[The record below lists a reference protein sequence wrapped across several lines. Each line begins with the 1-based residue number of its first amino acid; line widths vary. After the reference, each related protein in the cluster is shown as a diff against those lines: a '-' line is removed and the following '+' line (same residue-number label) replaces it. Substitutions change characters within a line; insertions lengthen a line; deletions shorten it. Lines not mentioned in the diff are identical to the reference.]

1 MNTQDNYWN
10 SLSQR
15 EKADIIKVAIN
26 NGITTMSEIKQVYNK
41 FAEGGPKRSYD
52 NFATRLSKAWDG
64 EDLSKHDYNY
74 RKYYDD
80 DPDRAYEQLES
91 IEHGGKGHF
100 PDGGESGTYKL
111 PSHPTY
117 PDLGDKSWSN
127 NDTVF
132 HISDRQ
138 LDGDTDRL
146 LNYLGED
153 LNYNNGGTR
162 VMYEDSTLLP
172 SVQVV
177 SRKDNPNFTEA
188 YPGLVPNKYHT
199 GWVYEDSPARAAMF
213 AYGGNTSKRRTVG
226 DIIQDAKD
234 IKDNFTLNTDSLRDR
249 FYKHFDPYSSYTN
262 EGIER
267 AINLVVGGPDYAK
280 RKYPEDKLYIEGAQ
294 SPFEDAVWGTY
305 LGIPK
310 ENRKY
315 KTSLKESEY
324 KPTRGAEDNTT
335 YYTVPIND
343 ATKRLLVDEGSK
355 LDFNQNANT
364 KALFDYNMGTSTVG
378 KGVDNKGEYISY
390 YDIWDVNPLHGDYVN
405 NTLKTDHPILSH
417 LIPDNGKDS
426 FRGITNPVSF
436 YDRIY
441 LDDYYGVDSSAKEG
455 EYYGGYLPE
464 VTVYPWTNKY
474 VTGGPLNEEV
484 PSLKP
489 VRANPRNKRS
499 WESEEEYKERVSQY
513 SEEDLENI
521 EKEIAEANYENSKTR
536 EAFLLTDEG
545 KRRYAEN
552 KAEDSTFFKGMN
564 IPTQNTES
572 LNHDANLIQNTLAS
586 QANISTLGNQ
596 INEAVK
602 QQEEDRLNK
611 WQDYKHGLQA
621 LETVAELGLSGASLL
636 RAYGNW
642 KKWNTAGSAI
652 KRGVINLLNK
662 NQLPMQVGGTLIDAE
677 QLTRNI
683 NNGETGEAIWNGIG
697 VGLGVAGSIGAT
709 DVFRNSRFH
718 KPWVDTAMDAAG
730 LIQNAGDY
738 VKFGYDMVSPY
749 FSNEHSYGGNLF
761 KNGGK
766 KKSTSSNT
774 TAQRAMAYLMN
785 KGMSSTGAAA
795 IVGTLQAESSLDPTI
810 HAQMKGDTGEGL
822 AQWTGSRKNT
832 FWKILEG
839 IEPGARKRYGS
850 ISKVPFERQL
860 DVVMAERPD
869 VISAISNANNVNTA
883 TDIMLRGYENGG
895 GTIGTLATKQQMDNI
910 YGKWNNGYD
919 KQMAK
924 RLGNATN
931 LLGLDMSTYQIP
943 QTFFDD
949 INNQIS
955 LPQMQD
961 GNDIDPETVYTPPT
975 IDETLFQTPKQ
986 ETTIEPVYNPQ
997 QERLDNIKKFN
1008 TVMGLLGQESPLAIA
1023 GNTSTPGLLSAIGS
1037 IYGK

>member
-1 MNTQDNYWN
+1 MDTQDNYWN

-26 NGITTMSEIKQVYNK
+26 NGITTMSEIKQAYNK

-80 DPDRAYEQLES
+80 DPNRAYEQLES

-177 SRKDNPNFTEA
+177 YKKDNPNFTEA

-199 GWVYEDSPARAAMF
+199 GWVYENSPARAAMF
-213 AYGGNTSKRRTVG
+213 AYGGN
-226 DIIQDAKD
+226 
-234 IKDNFTLNTDSLRDR
+234 
-249 FYKHFDPYSSYTN
+249 
-262 EGIER
+262 
-267 AINLVVGGPDYAK
+267 
-280 RKYPEDKLYIEGAQ
+280 
-294 SPFEDAVWGTY
+294 
-305 LGIPK
+305 
-310 ENRKY
+310 
-315 KTSLKESEY
+315 
-324 KPTRGAEDNTT
+324 
-335 YYTVPIND
+335 
-343 ATKRLLVDEGSK
+343 
-355 LDFNQNANT
+355 
-364 KALFDYNMGTSTVG
+364 
-378 KGVDNKGEYISY
+378 
-390 YDIWDVNPLHGDYVN
+390 
-405 NTLKTDHPILSH
+405 
-417 LIPDNGKDS
+417 
-426 FRGITNPVSF
+426 
-436 YDRIY
+436 
-441 LDDYYGVDSSAKEG
+441 
-455 EYYGGYLPE
+455 
-464 VTVYPWTNKY
+464 
-474 VTGGPLNEEV
+474 
-484 PSLKP
+484 
-489 VRANPRNKRS
+489 
-499 WESEEEYKERVSQY
+499 
-513 SEEDLENI
+513 
-521 EKEIAEANYENSKTR
+521 
-536 EAFLLTDEG
+536 
-545 KRRYAEN
+545 
-552 KAEDSTFFKGMN
+552 
-564 IPTQNTES
+564 
-572 LNHDANLIQNTLAS
+572 
-586 QANISTLGNQ
+586 
-596 INEAVK
+596 
-602 QQEEDRLNK
+602 
-611 WQDYKHGLQA
+611 
-621 LETVAELGLSGASLL
+621 
-636 RAYGNW
+636 
-642 KKWNTAGSAI
+642 
-652 KRGVINLLNK
+652 
-662 NQLPMQVGGTLIDAE
+662 
-677 QLTRNI
+677 
-683 NNGETGEAIWNGIG
+683 
-697 VGLGVAGSIGAT
+697 
-709 DVFRNSRFH
+709 
-718 KPWVDTAMDAAG
+718 
-730 LIQNAGDY
+730 
-738 VKFGYDMVSPY
+738 
-749 FSNEHSYGGNLF
+749 LF
-761 KNGGK
+761 KDGGK
-766 KKSTSSNT
+766 KKSTSNNT

-949 INNQIS
+949 IDNQIN
-955 LPQMQD
+955 LPQMQ
-961 GNDIDPETVYTPPT
+961 GSNDIDPETIYTPPT